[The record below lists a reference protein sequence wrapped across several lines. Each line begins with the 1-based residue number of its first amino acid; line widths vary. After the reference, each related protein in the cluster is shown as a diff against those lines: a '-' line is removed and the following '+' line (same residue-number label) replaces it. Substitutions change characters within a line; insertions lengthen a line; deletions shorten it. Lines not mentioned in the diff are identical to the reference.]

1 MRISNIRVLLLS
13 APIPPER
20 RWTSDFGTN
29 TKQDAA
35 IVIVE
40 TDEGLTGFG
49 EAKGTPAVMRALVE
63 DVLGPQ
69 LVGEDPTRVEFLWEK
84 MYSASRLPLAL
95 AHGRPYHRAGSR
107 GETIHAISGVDVALW
122 DIYGKSLG
130 VPIYRLLGGGVR
142 ERMPAYASGGW
153 APPER
158 TADEVLGYR
167 AKGFRGVKIRV
178 GGLDEP
184 YFPRRSLERLRLA
197 REALGPDVQ
206 LMMDAHGA
214 LTVDRAVRLGEAA
227 REYDLTWFEE
237 PVLADDDLPGLAE
250 VRRRVPMP
258 VATGESETTRFA
270 FRDIVEQRA
279 ADFLQPDVAVVGGL
293 TEARRVAALAHAHGL
308 PVAPHVWGSA
318 LLWAASLQLAAA
330 TPNCVIFEFCQAY
343 YPLLY
348 DLLTTPVAVDT
359 DGYVSVPG
367 GPGLGVELQPEEDLL
382 RKYPFEGGM
391 RYAPPREAVQV

>member
-1 MRISNIRVLLLS
+1 MRISNVRVLLLS

-29 TKQDAA
+29 TKQDIAV
-35 IVIVE
+35 VIVE
-40 TDEGLTGFG
+40 TDAGLVGYG
-49 EAKGTPAVMRALVE
+49 EAKGTPVVMKVLVE

-69 LVGEDPTRVEFLWEK
+69 IIGEDPTRVEFVWEK
-84 MYSASRLPLAL
+84 LYSASRLTLAL
-95 AHGRPYHRAGSR
+95 QHGRPYHRAGSR
-107 GETIHAISGVDVALW
+107 GDTIHAISGIDVALW

-130 VPIYRLLGGGVR
+130 LPIYRLLGGGVR
-142 ERMPAYASGGW
+142 DRLPAYASGGW
-153 APPER
+153 AAPEQ
-158 TADEVLGYR
+158 TVDEVLGYR
-167 AKGFRGVKIRV
+167 AKGFGGVKIRV

-184 YFPRRSLERLRLA
+184 HFPKRSIERLRLA
-197 REALGPDVQ
+197 REALGPDVK

-214 LTVDRAVRLGEAA
+214 LSVDRAVRLADA
-227 REYDLTWFEE
+227 VADLDIAWFEE

-258 VATGESETTRFA
+258 VSTGESETTRFA
-270 FRDIVEQRA
+270 FRDIIDQRA
-279 ADFLQPDVAVVGGL
+279 ADILQPDVAVVGGL

-308 PVAPHVWGSA
+308 AVAPHVWGSA

-348 DLLTTPVAVDT
+348 DLLTTPVAVDP
-359 DGYVSVPG
+359 DGLVSVPS
-367 GPGLGVELQPEEDLL
+367 GPGLGVELQPEADLL
-382 RKYPFEGGM
+382 RKYPFVGGG
-391 RYAPPREAVQV
+391 RYAGGPAR

>member
-1 MRISNIRVLLLS
+1 MRISNVRVLLLS
-13 APIPPER
+13 APIPPDR

-29 TKQDAA
+29 TKQDIAV
-35 IVIVE
+35 VIVE
-40 TDEGLTGFG
+40 TDAGLVGYG
-49 EAKGTPAVMRALVE
+49 EAKGTPVVMKVLVE

-69 LVGEDPTRVEFLWEK
+69 IIGEDPTRVEFVWEK
-84 MYSASRLPLAL
+84 LYSASRLPLAL
-95 AHGRPYHRAGSR
+95 QHGRPYHRAGSR
-107 GETIHAISGVDVALW
+107 GDSIHAMSGIDVALW

-130 VPIYRLLGGGVR
+130 LPIYRLLGGGVR
-142 ERMPAYASGGW
+142 DRLPAYASGGW
-153 APPER
+153 AAPEQ

-167 AKGFRGVKIRV
+167 AKGFGGVKIRV

-184 YFPRRSLERLRLA
+184 HFPERSIARLRLA
-197 REALGPDVQ
+197 REALGPDVK

-214 LTVDRAVRLGEAA
+214 LSVDRAVRLADA
-227 REYDLTWFEE
+227 VADLDITWFEE

-258 VATGESETTRFA
+258 VSTGESETTRFA
-270 FRDIVEQRA
+270 FRDIIDQRA
-279 ADFLQPDVAVVGGL
+279 ADILQPDVAVVGGL

-308 PVAPHVWGSA
+308 AVAPHVWGSA

-348 DLLTTPVAVDT
+348 DLLTTPVAVDP
-359 DGYVSVPG
+359 DGLVSVPS
-367 GPGLGVELQPEEDLL
+367 GPGLGVELQPEADLL
-382 RKYPFEGGM
+382 RKYPFVGGG
-391 RYAPPREAVQV
+391 RYASGPAR

>member
-1 MRISNIRVLLLS
+1 MRISNVRVLLLS

-29 TKQDAA
+29 LKLDVA

-40 TDEGLTGFG
+40 TDAGLTGYG
-49 EAKGTPAVMRALVE
+49 EAKGTPVVMKTLVE

-69 LVGEDPTRVEFLWEK
+69 LRGEDPTRVEFLWEK
-84 MYSASRLPLAL
+84 MYSASRLNLAL

-122 DIYGKSLG
+122 DIFGKTVG
-130 VPIYRLLGGGVR
+130 MPIYRLLGGGVR
-142 ERMPAYASGGW
+142 ERLPAYASGGW
-153 APPER
+153 APPEQ
-158 TADEVLGYR
+158 TAEEVLSYR
-167 AKGFRGVKIRV
+167 ARGFQAVKIRV

-184 YFPRRSLERLRLA
+184 HFPQRSLDRLRRA
-197 REALGPDVQ
+197 REALGPDVR

-214 LTVDRAVRLGEAA
+214 LTVDRAVRLGDSA
-227 REYDLTWFEE
+227 RDLDLTWFEE

-258 VATGESETTRFA
+258 IATGESETTRFA
-270 FRDIVEQRA
+270 FRDIIDQRA

-293 TEARRVAALAHAHGL
+293 TEARRVAALAHTHGL
-308 PVAPHVWGSA
+308 AVAPHVWGSA
-318 LLWAASLQLAAA
+318 LLWAASLQFAAA

-348 DLLTTPVAVDT
+348 DLLTSPVAVDE
-359 DGYVSVPG
+359 DGFVSVPN
-367 GPGLGVELQPEEDLL
+367 GPGLGVELQPEADLV
-382 RKYPFEGGM
+382 RKYPFEQTA
-391 RYAPPREAVQV
+391 RYAQPREAVSV

>member
-1 MRISNIRVLLLS
+1 MPVRISKVRVLLLS

-29 TKQDAA
+29 TRQDVA
-35 IVIVE
+35 IVMVE
-40 TDEGLTGFG
+40 TDAGLTGYG
-49 EAKGTPAVMRALVE
+49 EAKGTPVVMKTLVE

-107 GETIHAISGVDVALW
+107 GETLHAISGVDVALW
-122 DIYGKSLG
+122 DIAGKSLG
-130 VPIYRLLGGGVR
+130 VPVYRLLGGGVR
-142 ERMPAYASGGW
+142 QRVPAYASGGW

-158 TADEVLGYR
+158 TADEVSGYR
-167 AKGFRGVKIRV
+167 AKGFLGVKIRV

-184 YFPRRSLERLRLA
+184 QFPGRSIERLRRA
-197 REALGPDVQ
+197 RQALGSDVK

-214 LTVDRAVRLGEAA
+214 LTVDRAVRLAHA
-227 REYDLTWFEE
+227 VSDLDLTWFEE

-250 VRRRVPMP
+250 VRRRISIP

-270 FRDIVEQRA
+270 FRDIVDHRA
-279 ADFLQPDVAVVGGL
+279 ADILQPDVAVVGGL
-293 TEARRVAALAHAHGL
+293 TEARRVAAFAHAHGVA
-308 PVAPHVWGSA
+308 VAPHVWGSA
-318 LLWAASLQLAAA
+318 LLWAASLQLCAAS
-330 TPNCVIFEFCQAY
+330 PNCVIFEFCQAY

-348 DLLTTPVAVDT
+348 DLLTSPVAVDP
-359 DGYVSVPG
+359 DGLVSVPD
-367 GPGLGVELQPEEDLL
+367 GPGLGVELQPEADLL
-382 RKYPFEGGM
+382 RKYPFVSGSRFAAG
-391 RYAPPREAVQV
+391 

>member
-1 MRISNIRVLLLS
+1 MRISNVRVLLLS

-29 TKQDAA
+29 TRQDIAV
-35 IVIVE
+35 VIVE
-40 TDEGLTGFG
+40 TDAGLVGYG
-49 EAKGTPAVMRALVE
+49 EAKGTPVVMKVLVE

-69 LVGEDPTRVEFLWEK
+69 IVGEDPTRVEFLWEK
-84 MYSASRLPLAL
+84 QYSASRLPLAL
-95 AHGRPYHRAGSR
+95 QHGRPYHRAGSR
-107 GETIHAISGVDVALW
+107 GDTLHAISGIDVALW

-130 VPIYRLLGGGVR
+130 LPIYRLLGGGVR
-142 ERMPAYASGGW
+142 DRLPAYASGGW
-153 APPER
+153 AAPEN

-167 AKGFRGVKIRV
+167 AKGFGGVKIRV

-184 YFPRRSLERLRLA
+184 HFPQRSIERLLLA
-197 REALGPDVQ
+197 REALGPDVK

-214 LTVDRAVRLGEAA
+214 LTVDRAVRLAA
-227 REYDLTWFEE
+227 AVAELDITWFEE

-250 VRRRVPMP
+250 VRRRVQMP
-258 VATGESETTRFA
+258 VSTGESETTRFA
-270 FRDIVEQRA
+270 FRDIIEQRA
-279 ADFLQPDVAVVGGL
+279 ADILQPDIAVVGGL

-308 PVAPHVWGSA
+308 AVAPHVWGSA

-348 DLLTTPVAVDT
+348 DLLTTPVAVDS
-359 DGYVSVPG
+359 DGLVSVPS
-367 GPGLGVELQPEEDLL
+367 GPGLGVELQPEADLL
-382 RKYPFEGGM
+382 RKYPFVGGG
-391 RYAPPREAVQV
+391 RYASAGVR